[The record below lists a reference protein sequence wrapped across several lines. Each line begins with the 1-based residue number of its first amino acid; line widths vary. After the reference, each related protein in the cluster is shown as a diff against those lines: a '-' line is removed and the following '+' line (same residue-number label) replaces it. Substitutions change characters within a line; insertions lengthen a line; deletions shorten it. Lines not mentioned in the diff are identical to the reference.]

1 MAIITIAR
9 QEGSLSNEIALELA
23 SRLGCQCVAN
33 DLIVQEL
40 TTKYGIDEKA
50 INKYDEKKPGLLA
63 SLTNQHDKYNNYFKL
78 YFLEKAISSP
88 KCILLGRGGAFFLR
102 NVPGV
107 LRIRVV
113 GNENLRVR
121 RMMKIKN
128 IDEKAARKHVAVRD
142 NERAGYTRFFYNM
155 SWDDPGSYDIVI
167 NTDNLAPDTIAAFL
181 EGTIKHYETEEYT
194 EKLVTRLNE
203 LYIAQKLTIHLL
215 YEEKIPIHFLEV
227 DVQGDHVIL
236 MGTVEV
242 QGLIEQAG
250 VVASQYPGIRSVD
263 NKIVFVSSYP
273 PMA

>member
-40 TTKYGIDEKA
+40 TSRYGIDEKA

-78 YFLEKAISSP
+78 YFLEKAINTP